1 MLVMRLKNL
10 LPALKV
16 VVGSP
21 PYEAKYEDS
30 VVPDHKGDSDDEYEK
45 KDTRT
50 MNEILLESKA
60 DLIQDKEMV
69 MFLDKLIECLMPA
82 FQLLRLADGSQICAG
97 EIWRQAWKVQEHI
110 AKFDEVDGL
119 ENSSALWSKRWK
131 QFHHPA
137 DSLAYFC
144 NPRHFGCDQLEDASV
159 KKDVETMLKRF
170 FPDRE
175 RRGHVTAAMNRFL
188 KKEGNFTEID
198 RAADART
205 VWADSF
211 IAETTPWD
219 WYDGILL
226 EEPEPGDADFV
237 WAAQRVLRLGVSSSI
252 NERIF
257 SHWKNIMGSHRTRLG
272 KKRQRDQV
280 FVYSN
285 ERVLKRCMD
294 KQSADLNSDEEDLA
308 EEEL

>member
-1 MLVMRLKNL
+1 MGCGDCGEIVVPQLGLLEFVGELWRVVAGCGELWQVVGAQESTGLVMRLKNL

-45 KDTRT
+45 KDRRT
-50 MNEILLESKA
+50 MNEILLESKE
-60 DLIQDKEMV
+60 DLIQDQEMV
-69 MFLDKLIECLMPA
+69 MFLDKLIECLMST
-82 FQLLRLADGSQICAG
+82 FQLLRLDDGSQICAG

-119 ENSSALWSKRWK
+119 ENISALWSKRWK

-137 DSLAYFC
+137 YSLAYVC

-175 RRGHVTAAMNRFL
+175 RRGHV
-188 KKEGNFTEID
+188 
-198 RAADART
+198 
-205 VWADSF
+205 
-211 IAETTPWD
+211 
-219 WYDGILL
+219 
-226 EEPEPGDADFV
+226 
-237 WAAQRVLRLGVSSSI
+237 I
-252 NERIF
+252 NC
-257 SHWKNIMGSHRTRLG
+257 
-272 KKRQRDQV
+272 
-280 FVYSN
+280 SN
-285 ERVLKRCMD
+285 E
-294 KQSADLNSDEEDLA
+294 QIP
-308 EEEL
+308 